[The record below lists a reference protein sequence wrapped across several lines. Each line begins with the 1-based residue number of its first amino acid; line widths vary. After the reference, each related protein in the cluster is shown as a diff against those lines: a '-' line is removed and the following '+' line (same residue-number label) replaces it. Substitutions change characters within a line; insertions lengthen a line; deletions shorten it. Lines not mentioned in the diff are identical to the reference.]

1 MKRFFKW
8 LFWLVV
14 AGSVVVGTW
23 FAFDER
29 LEDVVKTPAVEVVD
43 TTAVKVEGVKNHLE
57 VVDTLN
63 TINTVETNE

>member
-14 AGSVVVGTW
+14 AAAVVVGTW

-29 LEDVVKTPAVEVVD
+29 PEDVVEAPAVETVD
-43 TTAVKVEGVKNHLE
+43 TTAVKAEVNLE

-63 TINTVETNE
+63 TINTTKTNE

>member
-14 AGSVVVGTW
+14 AVAVVVGTW

-29 LEDVVKTPAVEVVD
+29 SKDVVEAPTVEVVD
-43 TTAVKVEGVKNHLE
+43 TTAVKAEVNLE

-63 TINTVETNE
+63 TINTTETNE

>member
-14 AGSVVVGTW
+14 AAAVVVGTW
-23 FAFDER
+23 FALDGR
-29 LEDVVKTPAVEVVD
+29 TEDVVETPVVETVD
-43 TTAVKVEGVKNHLE
+43 TTAVNVEE
-57 VVDTLN
+57 VADTLN

>member
-14 AGSVVVGTW
+14 AAAVVVGTW
-23 FAFDER
+23 FAFDGCP
-29 LEDVVKTPAVEVVD
+29 EDVVEAPAVETVD
-43 TTAVKVEGVKNHLE
+43 TTAVKAEVNLE

-63 TINTVETNE
+63 TINTTETNE

>member
-14 AGSVVVGTW
+14 AAAVVVGTW
-23 FAFDER
+23 FAFDGR
-29 LEDVVKTPAVEVVD
+29 TNDVVEAPAVETVD
-43 TTAVKVEGVKNHLE
+43 TTAVNTEVNLE

-63 TINTVETNE
+63 TINTTETNE

>member
-14 AGSVVVGTW
+14 AAAVVVGTW
-23 FAFDER
+23 FAFDGCP
-29 LEDVVKTPAVEVVD
+29 EDVVDAPVVETVD
-43 TTAVKVEGVKNHLE
+43 TTAVNTEVNLE

-63 TINTVETNE
+63 TINTTETNE

>member
-14 AGSVVVGTW
+14 AAAVVVGSW
-23 FAFDER
+23 FAFDGR
-29 LEDVVKTPAVEVVD
+29 TNDVVEAPVVETVD
-43 TTAVKVEGVKNHLE
+43 TTAVKVEGNLE

>member
-14 AGSVVVGTW
+14 AAAVVVGSW
-23 FAFDER
+23 FAFDGR
-29 LEDVVKTPAVEVVD
+29 TNDVVEAPVVETVD
-43 TTAVKVEGVKNHLE
+43 TTAVKVEGNLE
-57 VVDTLN
+57 LVDTLN

>member
-14 AGSVVVGTW
+14 AAAVVVGSW

-29 LEDVVKTPAVEVVD
+29 TNDVVEAPVVETVD
-43 TTAVKVEGVKNHLE
+43 TTAVKVEGNLE
-57 VVDTLN
+57 PVDTLN

>member
-14 AGSVVVGTW
+14 AAAVVFGTW
-23 FAFDER
+23 FAFDGCP
-29 LEDVVKTPAVEVVD
+29 EDVVEAPAVETVD
-43 TTAVKVEGVKNHLE
+43 TTAVNVEE
-57 VVDTLN
+57 VADTLN

>member
-14 AGSVVVGTW
+14 AAAVVVGSW
-23 FAFDER
+23 FAFDGR
-29 LEDVVKTPAVEVVD
+29 TNDVVEAPVVETVD
-43 TTAVKVEGVKNHLE
+43 TTAVKVEGNLE

-63 TINTVETNE
+63 TINTTETNE

>member
-14 AGSVVVGTW
+14 AAAVVIGTW
-23 FAFDER
+23 FTLDDCSK
-29 LEDVVKTPAVEVVD
+29 DVVETPVVEVVD
-43 TTAVKVEGVKNHLE
+43 TTVVNVEGVA
-57 VVDTLN
+57 DTLN